1 MKKAKRTD
9 ERNSLEQ
16 LLIRWREYY
25 NENKSRVS
33 LFVLVIILACVAV
46 WLARSLSLGSSK
58 DVMADSAYYSVVDD
72 VSSAPAET
80 FKQTA
85 ELYKR
90 SEFGDTLYAETGDAY
105 ARVARNAIATRRLYS
120 AGRVK
125 EKPANDP
132 SAAFAE
138 AIAAYQEAATSKDLV
153 VKSRALYNLGVVYE
167 DVASIAN
174 DADVVTNINSA
185 KENFQK
191 VVELGGDNP
200 YIALAQERANRLAKN
215 ATVEYYKT
223 VAKVYRELPDPAE
236 TESIVSENKNELD
249 PAKPVTTGD
258 EFGLND
264 DSEEENAEAAEPAPE
279 ATEPAPEAAESAPE
293 ATEPAPE
300 ASEPTPEATEPAPEA
315 AESAPEAAEPA
326 PEATEPAP
334 EATEPAPEA
343 AESAPEAT
351 EPAPE
356 AAEPAPEATEPAP
369 EAAEP
374 APEATEPAPEAAESA
389 PETTEPAPAE

>member
-80 FKQTA
+80 FKQ
-85 ELYKR
+85 
-90 SEFGDTLYAETGDAY
+90 TLYAETGDAY

-279 ATEPAPEAAESAPE
+279 ATEPAPEAAEPAPE

-300 ASEPTPEATEPAPEA
+300 ASE
-315 AESAPEAAEPA
+315 
-326 PEATEPAP
+326 
-334 EATEPAPEA
+334 
-343 AESAPEAT
+343 
-351 EPAPE
+351 
-356 AAEPAPEATEPAP
+356 
-369 EAAEP
+369 
-374 APEATEPAPEAAESA
+374 SA